1 MAFTLFNILLSPI
14 IFLLLLFVV
23 SSRMKPAL
31 LSPTY
36 GLVVL
41 YTGMFLFGP
50 FAYDP
55 NYKGASIRIDIS
67 PLDVMVILPAVFWM
81 LCAFLAGVLVFSMVA
96 PSGPTLK
103 RNVRE
108 FHPVELTTR
117 RSIYILMFS
126 VGAVGL
132 EIYAE
137 GLSGLWFRHTYFT
150 DMENAKVLF
159 TAARALMFT
168 SLPMLGLVDGQV
180 GASAGLKRI
189 ARLTLLAAILIYL
202 GESTRQV
209 AFAPLLFF
217 LGKFLANPSHRKG
230 QRRIVIAAVVMPALI
245 AFPIAAR
252 ESPDQGIAAIPQ
264 NALSLL
270 GLEPSAGEAAQGG
283 YRVILNNIFISVP
296 ITKATMEYS
305 SGNDTDYVLNAINP
319 MPSAVA
325 DLGGIDL
332 MRLNAYTPLN
342 AVGDLIRAG
351 LFFGMSYYFVVGIFF
366 ASLEANL
373 RFESGPT
380 ILRVGQL
387 GLVFVFA
394 LETLQYPLRN
404 VTRLLYYSL
413 AIGLA
418 MRLFTLLKAKRSKR
432 VKSRADGG
440 ALPGKVVPTFR
451 PVRFKGTDY
460 LPPTKLGDR

>member
-1 MAFTLFNILLSPI
+1 
-14 IFLLLLFVV
+14 
-23 SSRMKPAL
+23 
-31 LSPTY
+31 
-36 GLVVL
+36 
-41 YTGMFLFGP
+41 
-50 FAYDP
+50 
-55 NYKGASIRIDIS
+55 
-67 PLDVMVILPAVFWM
+67 
-81 LCAFLAGVLVFSMVA
+81 
-96 PSGPTLK
+96 
-103 RNVRE
+103 
-108 FHPVELTTR
+108 
-117 RSIYILMFS
+117 
-126 VGAVGL
+126 
-132 EIYAE
+132 
-137 GLSGLWFRHTYFT
+137 
-150 DMENAKVLF
+150 
-159 TAARALMFT
+159 
-168 SLPMLGLVDGQV
+168 
-180 GASAGLKRI
+180 
-189 ARLTLLAAILIYL
+189 
-202 GESTRQV
+202 
-209 AFAPLLFF
+209 
-217 LGKFLANPSHRKG
+217 
-230 QRRIVIAAVVMPALI
+230 
-245 AFPIAAR
+245 
-252 ESPDQGIAAIPQ
+252 
-264 NALSLL
+264 
-270 GLEPSAGEAAQGG
+270 
-283 YRVILNNIFISVP
+283 
-296 ITKATMEYS
+296 MEYS

-440 ALPGKVVPTFR
+440 ALPGKWFR
-451 PVRFKGTDY
+451 RFGRFALRELIICLQPSWAIGNNLSSEIDKFNDLKIQIDEELRRVGVGTSGY
-460 LPPTKLGDR
+460 QPLSGNHSPSLSSLVGDKPLRRLAHRQCRSCLSYAD